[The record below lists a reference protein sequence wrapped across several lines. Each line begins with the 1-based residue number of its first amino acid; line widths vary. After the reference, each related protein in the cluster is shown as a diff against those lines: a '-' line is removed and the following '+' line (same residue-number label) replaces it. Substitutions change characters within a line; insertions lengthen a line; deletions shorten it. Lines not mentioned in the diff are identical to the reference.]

1 MRIILAGANG
11 FIGSYLSKRF
21 SDEGHDIKCISRKTG
36 DIPWEEKSITEVLN
50 GADVLINLAGHTI
63 NCRHNASNRE
73 KILNSRLQT
82 TTMLG
87 NAMKA
92 CTQRPSLWINAS
104 ASAIYP
110 SEITMP
116 AGESAPVTDR
126 TFLSQVVAQ
135 WEKCFFSFGFPETRQ
150 VVLRTSVVLG
160 HGGAFEPLYQLSRF
174 GLGGATGSGKQFF
187 SWIHIE
193 DYYRIVKYVIEQ
205 QQISGIINCTA
216 KNPVANSDLMR
227 AMRKA
232 VGAPI
237 GLPAPAFAVKIGA
250 VFIGTESSL
259 LLDSSYMIPQK
270 LNDEGFVFEFP
281 EINSAVSDIVNR
293 YYKKQYTR
301 IFNENFK

>member
-11 FIGSYLSKRF
+11 FIGSYLLKWF

-116 AGESAPVTDR
+116 AGESTPVTDH

>member
-1 MRIILAGANG
+1 MKIILAGANG

-21 SDEGHDIKCISRKTG
+21 SDEGHHVQCISRKTG
-36 DIPWEEKSITEVLN
+36 DIPWQENLIAEALN

-63 NCRHNASNRE
+63 NCRHNTVNSE

-82 TTMLG
+82 TTILG
-87 NAMKA
+87 KAMQA
-92 CTQRPSLWINAS
+92 SAQRPALWLNAS

-110 SEITMP
+110 SEITIP
-116 AGESAPVTDR
+116 AGESAPVTDS
-126 TFLSQVVAQ
+126 TFLSKVVAQ
-135 WEKCFFSFGFPETRQ
+135 WEKCFFSFGFSEIRQ
-150 VVLRTSVVLG
+150 VALRTSVVLG

-193 DYYRIVKYVIEQ
+193 DYYRTVKFVIEQ
-205 QQISGIINCTA
+205 PQISGVLNCTSA
-216 KNPVANSDLMR
+216 NPVTNSELMR

-232 VGAPI
+232 VGVPF

-259 LLDSSYMIPQK
+259 LLDSSHMIPQK
-270 LNDEGFVFEFP
+270 LEAEGFIFEFP
-281 EINSAVSDIVNR
+281 EINMAVSDIVNK
-293 YYKKQYTR
+293 YYTK
-301 IFNENFK
+301 

>member
-1 MRIILAGANG
+1 M
-11 FIGSYLSKRF
+11 S
-21 SDEGHDIKCISRKTG
+21 ET
-36 DIPWEEKSITEVLN
+36 LN
-50 GADVLINLAGHTI
+50 GADLLIKLAGYTI
-63 NCRHNASNRE
+63 NCRHNTENSE

-87 NAMKA
+87 KAMQS
-92 CTQRPSLWINAS
+92 CTQPPALWMNAS

-126 TFLSQVVAQ
+126 TFLSRVVAE
-135 WEKCFFSFGFPETRQ
+135 WEKCFFSFQSTEIRQ
-150 VVLRTSVVLG
+150 VALRTSVVLG

-193 DYYRIVKYVIEQ
+193 DYYRIVKFVIEQ
-205 QQISGIINCTA
+205 PQISGVLNCTSA
-216 KNPVANSDLMR
+216 NPVTNSELMR

-232 VGAPI
+232 VGVPF

-270 LNDEGFVFEFP
+270 LKAEGFVFEFP
-281 EINSAVSDIVNR
+281 EINIAVLDIVNK
-293 YYKKQYTR
+293 YYTK
-301 IFNENFK
+301 